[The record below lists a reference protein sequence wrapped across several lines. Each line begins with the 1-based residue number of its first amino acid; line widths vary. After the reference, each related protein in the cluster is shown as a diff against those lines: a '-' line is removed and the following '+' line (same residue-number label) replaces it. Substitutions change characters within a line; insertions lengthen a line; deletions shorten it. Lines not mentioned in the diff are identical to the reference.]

1 MSHFKARRYSLSP
14 VFTQAALT
22 SRRYTLVLLNNSD
35 VAAMTAL
42 QIRTGPDQVV
52 PRNSNF
58 YRTHFATGHTAIGF
72 VDTNATLIAHA
83 LIRTNDD
90 TTMILNMLVDPLHR
104 GQQLQIQ
111 MIQQWLEAA
120 TQSGIKTAT
129 ARIRTGNDVS
139 LRNFDM
145 GGLTI
150 CATEPSPEEP
160 HAMTHVMKKSLQE
173 TTVRNIDF
181 RPSV

>member
-1 MSHFKARRYSLSP
+1 MSNYKARRHSLISA
-14 VFTQAALT
+14 FAQAAPAPRCYNLT
-22 SRRYTLVLLNNSD
+22 LLNDSD

-52 PRNSNF
+52 PRDGDF
-58 YRTHFATGHTAIGF
+58 YRTHFAAGHTAIGF
-72 VDTNATLIAHA
+72 VDAHATLIAQA

-90 TTMILNMLVDPLHR
+90 TTTILNVLVDPLHR

-111 MIQQWLEAA
+111 MIQKWLDTA

-129 ARIRTGNDVS
+129 ARIRIGNDVS
-139 LRNFDM
+139 LKNFAM
-145 GGLTI
+145 AGLTI

-173 TTVRNIDF
+173 TKVRHVDF
-181 RPSV
+181 RLSV